1 MSRDPS
7 RDLDEFRDWLAAKA
21 EREADARV
29 EQQRPALP
37 RNGTSY
43 QQPGDAVARGRGA
56 ETPHVA
62 QPRGLLYDRD
72 HGYRLRAIEIQILT
86 DLGKLRSVGVEDLV
100 IHAYSGHRPKMQND
114 LQNLLRQGLV
124 RRGVFGGPE
133 GTPRELL
140 TLTKGACRLLRANRV
155 VDRDQPLYHG
165 FVNGREAN
173 HDGDL
178 YLLYQKEAARIQER
192 GGRPVRVLLDFELR
206 KRINRDFARFGTEAR
221 PEIAARHGLRVVGE
235 KIPLPDMRIEYEQP
249 DGEMASVDL
258 ELVTEHYSGRAV
270 AEKARAGFSLYTP
283 RGEGVRLRRVLDE
296 RELTA
301 EILSL

>member
-7 RDLDEFRDWLAAKA
+7 RELDELRDWPGAK
-21 EREADARV
+21 EDRDADARRG
-29 EQQRPALP
+29 QQRSAARRDNTPWQP
-37 RNGTSY
+37 HPGTV
-43 QQPGDAVARGRGA
+43 GRGRTEAPRLA
-56 ETPHVA
+56 E
-62 QPRGLLYDRD
+62 PRKLLYDRD
-72 HGYRLRAIEIQILT
+72 HGYRLRASEIHTLAVV
-86 DLGKLRSVGVEDLV
+86 GKLRSVGLEDLV
-100 IHAYSGHRPKMQND
+100 THAYSGHRQAMQDD

-124 RRGVFGGPE
+124 CRGVFEGPE
-133 GTPRELL
+133 GIPRELL
-140 TLTKGACRLLRANRV
+140 TLTKAACHLLRANRIV
-155 VDRDQPLYHG
+155 VGDQPLYHG

-178 YLLYQKEAARIQER
+178 YVLYQKEASRIQEQ

-235 KIPLPDMRIEYEQP
+235 KIPLPDMRIEYERA
-249 DGEMASVDL
+249 DREMASVDL
-258 ELVTEHYSGRAV
+258 ELVTEHYRGCTV
-270 AEKARAGFSLYTP
+270 AEKAQAGFSLYTP

-301 EILSL
+301 AILSL